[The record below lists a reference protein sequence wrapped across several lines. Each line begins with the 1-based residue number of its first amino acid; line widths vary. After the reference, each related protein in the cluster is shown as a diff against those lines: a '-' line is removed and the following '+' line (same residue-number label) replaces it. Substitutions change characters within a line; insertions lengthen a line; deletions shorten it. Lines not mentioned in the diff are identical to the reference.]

1 VIVSHQHRFIFVKT
15 VKTAGTSLEI
25 ALSDICG
32 PSDIITPI
40 GPEDES
46 ARQRGPQN
54 TAWPLR
60 RMSAELLYSWVR
72 KRRRPRLYNHMPAE
86 LIRDAVG
93 HKVWNTYLTFTVER
107 NPWDRAVSLY
117 YWRRE
122 RLHGAP
128 FSSFLRALPSG
139 KLSNRHLYCIDN
151 RLAVTR
157 VLRFERLH
165 DDVSDLWRDLGFTGK
180 PFLTHAKGSHRP
192 LEARDYRSMYSSDEE
207 ITIVA
212 VACRWEIDAFGYS
225 F

>member
-15 VKTAGTSLEI
+15 RKTAGTSLEI

-40 GPEDES
+40 TPEDES

-54 TAWPLR
+54 TTWPLR
-60 RMSAELLYSWVR
+60 GMSAKLLYLWVR
-72 KRRRPRLYNHMPAE
+72 KRRRPRFYNHMPAK

-93 HKVWNTYLTFTVER
+93 HKVWNSYLTFTVER

-117 YWRRE
+117 FWSRE

-128 FSSFLRALPSG
+128 FSSFLRDLPSR
-139 KLSNRHLYCIDN
+139 KLSNRHMYCIDN
-151 RLAVTR
+151 RLVVTR
-157 VLRFERLH
+157 VLRFERLQ
-165 DDVSDLWRDLGFTGK
+165 DDVSDLWREMGFPGK
-180 PFLTHAKGSHRP
+180 PSLTYAKGNYRP
-192 LEARDYRSMYSSDEE
+192 GEARDYRSMYSSDEE

-212 VACRWEIDAFGYS
+212 EACRWEIDRFGYS